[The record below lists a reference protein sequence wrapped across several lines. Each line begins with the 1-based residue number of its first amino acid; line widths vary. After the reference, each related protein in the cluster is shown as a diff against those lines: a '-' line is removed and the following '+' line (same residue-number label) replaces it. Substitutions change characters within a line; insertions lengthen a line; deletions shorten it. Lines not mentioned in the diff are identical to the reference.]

1 MDKETI
7 IGFIAIIAVVCGG
20 IWACKSC
27 NSSSEERE
35 LTPNDTGFWNVQEFT
50 DNFGAG
56 TGRRFIT
63 QRFIGR
69 FSIPGA
75 EGSAYIVFLITGSDT
90 IAFELYRYGSNN
102 SDKVGHNYFEGAIED
117 AEGNRF
123 PISASITSVNLLRN
137 TFDKTSSNNIHNA
150 LLKGKVKIRFSA
162 EGMAGRMNNEYSF
175 DLSDSGVRG
184 YTNAFRILTQ

>member
-1 MDKETI
+1 MDKDTI
-7 IGFIAIIAVVCGG
+7 LGLIVIIVLICGG
-20 IWACKSC
+20 IWACKAC
-27 NSSSEERE
+27 NSSEEKE
-35 LTPNDTGFWNVQEFT
+35 LAPDDTGNWKVQEFT
-50 DNFGAG
+50 DNFGTG
-56 TGRRFIT
+56 TGKRFIT
-63 QRFIGR
+63 QRFSGR

-75 EGSAYIVFLITGSDT
+75 EGTAYIEFLITGSDT
-90 IAFELYRYGSNN
+90 IAFELYRYGYSN

-162 EGMAGRMNNEYSF
+162 EGMAGRMNNEYTF
-175 DLSDSGVRG
+175 DLSDWGARG
-184 YTNAFRILTQ
+184 YSNAFRKLTQ